1 MRNFTE
7 EQNMFRDSY
16 RRLLEADVVPH
27 MARFREQGI
36 VDREIFK
43 KAGDQGLLMIWPD
56 EKYGGLGDNDF
67 RFEQIII
74 EEVTKADVGEW
85 YATLHSRLVGP
96 YFKNIGNEEQ
106 CDRFLPKC
114 VSGESILAVA
124 MTEPDAG
131 SDLSGMKSTARDM
144 GSHLV
149 LNGSKTYISNGI
161 NADVVIV
168 AAKYI
173 REGEKKADNA
183 HSMVLC
189 IVERGMKGFERGRNL
204 KKMGLPAQDTAELF
218 FEDVEIPKENIL
230 GAPGKGF
237 YHLMAGLAEERLI
250 AAVGYSASARFA
262 FNVTRDFVM
271 QRKIF
276 GQQLSD
282 MQNTQFKMAELDTE
296 IDIFQVYVD
305 HLVALHNDGKL
316 NANMAAKAKLQGSE
330 IQWRMMDEGV
340 QLHGGA
346 GYMEEYPICR
356 MFQDARIN
364 RILAGSS
371 EVMKLI
377 IGRDVFSEHYAH
389 ADQLSLIHI

>member
-16 RRLLEADVVPH
+16 RRFLEAEVVPH

-173 REGEKKADNA
+173 PEGEKKADNA

-296 IDIFQVYVD
+296 IEIFQVYVD
-305 HLVALHNDGKL
+305 HLVALHNEGKL

-389 ADQLSLIHI
+389 ADQ

>member
-16 RRLLEADVVPH
+16 RRFLEAEVVPH

-204 KKMGLPAQDTAELF
+204 KNMGLPAQDTAELF

-389 ADQLSLIHI
+389 ADQ